1 MTSTRLNLA
10 VIGGFVLLALASLI
24 VTLAVLAGRT
34 GATDDYLTVY
44 PNVTGLKYG
53 SPVFY
58 EGYPVG
64 QVSAI
69 EPLFDGAR
77 VRFRVRLAVV
87 EGWKIPDDSVA
98 ATVAA
103 GLLAPLTIAITAGHS
118 PTMLKPGAE
127 IRAGSSRDLMS
138 TVAGAAGTV
147 DRLANGAL
155 LPLVDNLDRQVTAVG
170 GLLDGDVRKL
180 VGNANRVAE
189 AAAGTVPPLLADA
202 RAVTADLARISAR
215 LDGAVT
221 PERLAAIDRILVNAD
236 RATQSLAKTSAA
248 FEDLSGDSGQ
258 DLRIAVR
265 ELRLTSESLA
275 RHADAIT
282 QNLDSA
288 AHNLNDLSRQLRAN
302 PSLLLRAPEPPAEAD
317 GEEGR

>member
-10 VIGGFVLLALASLI
+10 VIGSFVLAAL
-24 VTLAVLAGRT
+24 VTLVAALAVLAGRT
-34 GATDDYLTVY
+34 GATDDYVTVY
-44 PNVTGLKYG
+44 PNVTGLKFG
-53 SPVFY
+53 SPVYY

-69 EPLFDGAR
+69 EPLFDAAR
-77 VRFRVRLAVV
+77 VRFRVRLSVTQ
-87 EGWKIPDDSVA
+87 GWKIPEDSVA
-98 ATVAA
+98 STVAG
-103 GLLAPLTIAITAGHS
+103 GLLAPLTIAISAGQS
-118 PTMLKPGAE
+118 ATVLKPGDE
-127 IRAGSSRDLMS
+127 IRAGSNRDLLS

-170 GLLDGDVRKL
+170 GLLDGEVRRL
-180 VGNANRVAE
+180 VGTANRIAE
-189 AAAGTVPPLLADA
+189 GAATTVPPLLADA

-221 PERLAAIDRILVNAD
+221 PERLAAIDRILTNAD
-236 RATQSLAKTSAA
+236 AATASLAKTSAA
-248 FEDLSGDSGQ
+248 FEALSGDSGQ
-258 DLRIAVR
+258 DLRIALR

-288 AHNLNDLSRQLRAN
+288 SHNLNDLSRQLRAN
-302 PSLLLRAPEPPAEAD
+302 PGLLLRSPDGEAD
-317 GEEGR
+317 PENGP